1 MKVKLRLF
9 QKYLLNRK
17 IVLSLFLFFALVNLV
32 VGYVYQLPVER
43 ALLSIAISGFV
54 VLIVGAIDFIRFYE
68 KHRLLTHLRQ
78 RVVIGSMELPET
90 NQLIEEEYQKI
101 IQEMQEELL
110 KLENTFEQSEQ
121 EILDYFTTWVHQIK
135 VPIASLHLILQTED
149 SELSDE
155 ISEQLF
161 HIDQYV
167 NLILQYVRLGSSS
180 TDYVF
185 QETSLDE
192 LVRENI
198 KKYAPSF
205 IRKNLAL
212 HYEPITLTVLTDP
225 KWLSFVIDQLLSNAV
240 KYTNQGA
247 VSIYL
252 EDQQLVI
259 EDTGIGILP
268 EDLPRIGERN
278 FTGCT
283 GRQQKTATG
292 IGLYLSK
299 QIIEKLGHRISV
311 SSVPNKGT
319 KVMIQFST
327 EQLKLL

>member
-1 MKVKLRLF
+1 MKAKWRVF

-17 IVLSLFLFFALVNLV
+17 TVLGLFLFFALVNLG

-43 ALLSIAISGFV
+43 SLLSIAISGFV
-54 VLIVGAIDFIRFYE
+54 VLVIGAIDFLRFYE

-101 IQEMQEELL
+101 IQKMQEELL
-110 KLENTFEQSEQ
+110 KLENMFEQSEQ

-135 VPIASLHLILQTED
+135 VPIAALHLILQTED

-180 TDYVF
+180 TDYAF

-212 HYEPITLTVLTDP
+212 HYERITLTVLTDP

-252 EDQQLVI
+252 ENQQLVI

-278 FTGCT
+278 FTGFT

-311 SSVPNKGT
+311 SSAPNKGT
-319 KVMIQFST
+319 KVMIQFAT

>member
-135 VPIASLHLILQTED
+135 VPIAALHLILQTED

>member
-135 VPIASLHLILQTED
+135 VPIAALHLILQTED
-149 SELSDE
+149 SDLSDE

-252 EDQQLVI
+252 EDWQLVI

-278 FTGCT
+278 FTGFT